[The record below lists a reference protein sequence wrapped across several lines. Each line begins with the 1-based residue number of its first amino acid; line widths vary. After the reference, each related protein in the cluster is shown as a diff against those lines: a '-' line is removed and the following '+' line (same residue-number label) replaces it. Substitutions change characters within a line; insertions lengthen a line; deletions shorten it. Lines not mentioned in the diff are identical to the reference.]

1 MQTVDLNTLKS
12 NKTRAGIDRA
22 LAIRWLFDTFGP
34 SGDRWTMRNLTFVD
48 FKKDRD
54 ATLFILH
61 WS

>member
-1 MQTVDLNTLKS
+1 MQTVDLATLKQ
-12 NKTRAGIDRA
+12 NKSSAGVDRVNA
-22 LAIRWLFDTFGP
+22 LRWLFDTFGP
-34 SGDRWTMRNLTFVD
+34 AGDRWTVRGLTFVD